1 MPVHINIAESAVFK
15 STFES
20 ELLEFRRRAEEA
32 ENRVE
37 QERKRVEQERR
48 EKEQARKEKEQERRD
63 KETIQKLGIRNLL
76 RYSSLSIAEIAQSFN
91 VNKNIVL
98 KIKEEL

>member
-15 STFES
+15 SAFES
-20 ELLEFRRRAEEA
+20 ELVEFRRRAEEA

-48 EKEQARKEKEQERRD
+48 EKEQEREEKEKALKALD
-63 KETIQKLGIRNLL
+63 NSIISLL
-76 RYSSLSIAEIAQSFN
+76 KYSSLSVSEIAASLN
-91 VNKNIVL
+91 VKIELVL
-98 KIKEEL
+98 KIKEKLGN

>member
-37 QERKRVEQERR
+37 QER
-48 EKEQARKEKEQERRD
+48 RD

-76 RYSSLSIAEIAQSFN
+76 QYSSLSIVEIAQSFN
-91 VNKNIVL
+91 VTEEIVL
-98 KIKEEL
+98 KIKAEL